1 MNFWEN
7 VFRYPRFLIS
17 SCAGLI
23 LVILS
28 PLRQFTKTRFSLFL
42 IILLLVL
49 IVVFLSVTLS
59 LMLTSD

>member
-7 VFRYPRFLIS
+7 VFRYPRFLVS
-17 SCAGLI
+17 SCVGLV

-28 PLRQFTKTRFSLFL
+28 PLRQFTKTRFSIFL

-49 IVVFLSVTLS
+49 LVTFLTVTLN
-59 LMLTSD
+59 LMLTAE